1 MTSAF
6 HLPPE
11 CTPRPGVKHS
21 THCKH
26 FCVNVSY
33 ASAGHTVHFGSLLM
47 KAGIRTSKA
56 FIPAPF
62 LTTQLGKRNY
72 PEGDSGM
79 EAILL
84 VTIPSLSLSSS
95 LQTKSSLQ
103 VPSKLSATQ
112 KSRQPPSPLPA
123 PTYSASQYVLN
134 EFPYSN
140 QLSCHL
146 TCGQGLFS
154 GDPRHHD
161 LKLPFGSQCNYV
173 FTILMQFFRLSVLS
187 HCQSV

>member
-1 MTSAF
+1 METQGLLQLFQETIQKLVRTVTSAF

-33 ASAGHTVHFGSLLM
+33 ASAGRTVHLGSLLM

-62 LTTQLGKRNY
+62 LTTQLAKRNY

-103 VPSKLSATQ
+103 VPSKLLLRRNPGSLHLHYQ
-112 KSRQPPSPLPA
+112 FLLMVPA
-123 PTYSASQYVLN
+123 SM
-134 EFPYSN
+134 
-140 QLSCHL
+140 C
-146 TCGQGLFS
+146 
-154 GDPRHHD
+154 
-161 LKLPFGSQCNYV
+161 
-173 FTILMQFFRLSVLS
+173 
-187 HCQSV
+187 